1 VVGIVVYAQG
11 GIRVESVD
19 RAVLPELRPDPVW
32 PLSNEDAQSREDYQ
46 RFKRRKEGEVE
57 A

>member
-1 VVGIVVYAQG
+1 MVGIVVYAQG